1 MKLLTRGKVRDLY
14 DLTNELL
21 IVTTDRIS
29 AFDSILPNGIPYK
42 GSVLTALSEYWFRLT
57 EKIIKNHL
65 ITTDIDSFP
74 DFLKKH
80 EQILKGR
87 SMLVKKTKAIPVE
100 CVIRGYLAGSAWTE
114 YKEKG
119 AVCGIKLPEGLKES
133 QKLEKPIFTP
143 ATKAASGH
151 DINITFEEFG
161 KISGDKTAQMLKQ
174 KSLEI
179 YSLAANEAESKG
191 IIISDTKM
199 EFGVLDGELILI
211 DELLTPD
218 SSRFWPLEN
227 YKPGASQKSFD
238 KQYVRDYLLKI
249 GWDKNPPAP
258 ELPPKVIEKTSGKY
272 IEACKRITGSS
283 PVISV
288 PPSCHSREGGNPE
301 VKNPVSIH

>member
-1 MKLLTRGKVRDLY
+1 MKEVILQTNLSGVKLLTRGKVRDIY

-42 GSVLTALSEYWFRLT
+42 GSVLTAMSEYWFRLT
-57 EKIIKNHL
+57 ENIIQNHL
-65 ITTDIDSFP
+65 ITTDTGSFP

-80 EQILKGR
+80 EQILKDR
-87 SMLVKKTKAIPVE
+87 SMLVKKAKAIPVE

-119 AVCGIKLPEGLKES
+119 AVCGIRLPEGLKES
-133 QKLEKPIFTP
+133 QKLEEPIFTP

-151 DINITFEEFG
+151 DMNITFEEFE
-161 KISGDKTAQMLKQ
+161 KISGDKTARMLKQ

-179 YSLAANEAESKG
+179 YSLAAEEAESKG

-199 EFGVLDGELILI
+199 EFGILDGELILI

-218 SSRFWPLEN
+218 SSRLWPLED

-258 ELPPKVIEKTSGKY
+258 ELPPKVIEKTSQKY
-272 IEACKRITGSS
+272 IEAYKRITGSS
-283 PVISV
+283 PVI
-288 PPSCHSREGGNPE
+288 PAKAG
-301 VKNPVSIH
+301 IQI

>member
-1 MKLLTRGKVRDLY
+1 MKEVILQTNLPGVKLLTRGKVRDLY

-29 AFDSILPNGIPYK
+29 AFDSILPNGIPHK
-42 GSVLTALSEYWFRLT
+42 GSVLTALSEYWFSIT
-57 EKIIKNHL
+57 ENIIQNHL

-87 SMLVKKTKAIPVE
+87 SMLVKKTKAMPVE

-114 YKEKG
+114 YNEKG
-119 AVCGIKLPEGLKES
+119 SVCGIRLPEGLKES
-133 QKLEKPIFTP
+133 QKLEEPIFTP

-161 KISGDKTAQMLKQ
+161 KISGDKTARMLKQ

-179 YSLAANEAESKG
+179 YSFAAEEAESKG

-199 EFGVLDGELILI
+199 EFGILDGELILI

-218 SSRFWPLEN
+218 SSRFWPLED
-227 YKPGASQKSFD
+227 YKQGTSQKSFD

-258 ELPPKVIEKTSGKY
+258 ELPPEIIEKTSQKY
-272 IEACKRITGSS
+272 IEAYKRITGREF
-283 PVISV
+283 ISL
-288 PPSCHSREGGNPE
+288 
-301 VKNPVSIH
+301 

>member
-1 MKLLTRGKVRDLY
+1 MKEVILQTNLPGVKLLTRGKVRDLY

-42 GSVLTALSEYWFRLT
+42 GMVLTALSEYWFRLT

-87 SMLVKKTKAIPVE
+87 NMLVKKTKAMPVE

-119 AVCGIKLPEGLKES
+119 AVCGIRLPEGLKES
-133 QKLEKPIFTP
+133 QKLEEPIFTP

-161 KISGDKTAQMLKQ
+161 KISGDKTARMLKQ

-179 YSLAANEAESKG
+179 YSFAAEEAESKG

-218 SSRFWPLEN
+218 SSRFWPLED
-227 YKPGASQKSFD
+227 YKQGTSQKSFD

-258 ELPPKVIEKTSGKY
+258 ELPPEVIEKTSEKY
-272 IEACKRITGSS
+272 IEAYKRITG
-283 PVISV
+283 
-288 PPSCHSREGGNPE
+288 REFIQ
-301 VKNPVSIH
+301 K